1 MTSSSSIMA
10 TTPMST
16 LTLDDVTVLIPVFNA
31 QHDLDRTLAS
41 FCERTP
47 VRVLIVDDGSLPPIV
62 APSGANLANLT
73 IDVLRMPRNGGIEL
87 ALQTGVAALAE
98 RGVKYAAR
106 IDAGDL
112 ATPYRLEKQRAYMEA
127 HPETAAL
134 GMWTHVVS
142 TEGAPL
148 FDLRPP
154 AEPAAIRRVMLLRS
168 CFSHPTI
175 MLRVTAVMEAGNYR
189 AEYRAAEDLDLIL
202 RLMQRHDCANLPEF
216 GVYYELNEHGISA
229 TKRRSQTLSTL
240 RLQLKYMRLTNLP
253 DWLGVAKNIAHLIL
267 PYGALRALKTRLFHA

>member
-1 MTSSSSIMA
+1 MTACSPN
-10 TTPMST
+10 TPMSSP
-16 LTLDDVTVLIPVFNA
+16 TLDDVTVLIPVFNA

-41 FCERTP
+41 FCERAP

-62 APSGANLANLT
+62 APTVANLA
-73 IDVLRMPRNGGIEL
+73 IEVLRMPRNGGIEL

-127 HPETAAL
+127 QPKTAAL
-134 GMWTHVVS
+134 GMWTHMVS

-154 AEPAAIRRVMLLRS
+154 TEPAAIRRVMLLRS
-168 CFSHPTI
+168 CFSHPTM
-175 MLRVTAVMEAGNYR
+175 MLRVTSVMEAGNYR
-189 AEYRAAEDLDLIL
+189 AEYRAAEDLDLFL

-216 GVYYELNEHGISA
+216 GVYYELNEQGISA
-229 TKRRSQTLSTL
+229 TKRRTQTLSTL

-253 DWLGVAKNIAHLIL
+253 DWLGVVKSIAHLTL
-267 PYGALRALKTRLFHA
+267 PYGALRALKTRLFRA